1 MGSAG
6 FSLRNLKRMKTYVL
20 DHATDLQ
27 YGPYPTPESRYTTR
41 AMAEVNCLALNQR
54 LSIGVGTHRCS
65 FAVDA
70 LSEGGFGII
79 CVCHPLSLRM
89 TA

>member
-1 MGSAG
+1 
-6 FSLRNLKRMKTYVL
+6 
-20 DHATDLQ
+20 
-27 YGPYPTPESRYTTR
+27 
-41 AMAEVNCLALNQR
+41 MAEVNCLALNQR